1 MNKVTKRIRIDEDI
15 DCFMTKLRLKKQM
28 FINQAIT
35 EKLERDFKMKIK
47 IPFQSNQASILTKIK
62 QK

>member
-15 DCFMTKLRLKKQM
+15 DSLIAKLKLKKQR

-35 EKLERDFKMKIK
+35 EKLERDFKFKVK
-47 IPFQSNQASILTKIK
+47 IPF
-62 QK
+62 

>member
-47 IPFQSNQASILTKIK
+47 IPF
-62 QK
+62 